1 MTDRVAGGEAR
12 RRPGGL
18 VPAASAGPRGPGR
31 RKRSRCG
38 RAATPARLRRGC
50 GRGRA
55 ARRSRRPAGV
65 RGGAFAD
72 ARNILGAGEAR
83 NRTRRAVER
92 IVPFALIV
100 STLVNPWYA
109 RHGHP
114 RHAVTARRHDQPW
127 YHAKTE
133 PAFEDML
140 IQLRRTMIADRIS
153 AGSSA
158 PPTPEQT
165 QQVLAACAFQAP
177 SSPHVLITLAGDLRG
192 RGRRAARL
200 AVTPAPA
207 YDQRRRRYA
216 LVWLTVSS

>member
-31 RKRSRCG
+31 RKRTRCG

-100 STLVNPWYA
+100 STLVITWYA

-127 YHAKTE
+127 YHAKTARLRGHAH
-133 PAFEDML
+133 PAAPHHD
-140 IQLRRTMIADRIS
+140 RRPHFRGFQRTPNPRANPAS
-153 AGSSA
+153 AGSLRVPGSLV
-158 PPTPEQT
+158 T
-165 QQVLAACAFQAP
+165 AC
-177 SSPHVLITLAGDLRG
+177 LNYAGG
-192 RGRRAARL
+192 
-200 AVTPAPA
+200 
-207 YDQRRRRYA
+207 
-216 LVWLTVSS
+216 